1 MANEI
6 NLEQLCKDVIS
17 LCEET
22 GRFLKKEC
30 AGFSFA
36 RVEEKGTNDFVSDVD
51 KEAERRIVSRLTALI
66 PDAGFITEENTLT
79 IRNKPLE
86 WIVDPLDGTTN
97 FIHTVPCYAISIA
110 LRKDEKIV
118 LGVIYEVNLQEAFY
132 TWQSAPSYLNGV
144 EIHVSNKAKLQDSL
158 IATGF
163 PNRNYD
169 RMKAYIAMLN
179 ELMFETHGIR
189 RMGSAAVDM
198 AYVACGRFDGF
209 YEYHLSPWDVAAGAI
224 IVQNAGGTVSD
235 FKGKNNYVFGKEMVA
250 ANPQVHEQIL
260 EMIVRY
266 FGV

>member
-1 MANEI
+1 MNEI
-6 NLEQLCKDVIS
+6 NLEHLCKDVIS

-22 GRFLKKEC
+22 GRFLRAEC
-30 AGFSFA
+30 ATFSSS

-51 KEAERRIVSRLTALI
+51 KEAERRIVSRLATLI

-79 IRNKPLE
+79 IRDKQFE

-97 FIHTVPCYAISIA
+97 FIHHVPCYAISIA
-110 LRKDEKIV
+110 LRKDEEIV
-118 LGVIYEVNLQEAFY
+118 LGVIFEVNLQEAFY
-132 TWQSAPSYLNGV
+132 TWTGAPSYLNGM
-144 EIHVSNKAKLQDSL
+144 EIRVSDKAALRDCL

-169 RMKAYIAMLN
+169 RMKPYIAMLT
-179 ELMFETHGIR
+179 EMMFETHGIR

-224 IVQNAGGTVSD
+224 IVKNAGGLVSD
-235 FKGKNNYVFGKEMVA
+235 FSGKDNYLFGKEMA
-250 ANPQVHEQIL
+250 AGNPQVHKHIL
-260 EMIVRY
+260 EMVVRY
-266 FGV
+266 FGH